1 MPLLEQYV
9 KKKLYYKTISHKC
22 KHLNNILN
30 YTIKWFM
37 GKICH
42 AKLYLI
48 PGIQEQFNI
57 KKKKKATKEATP
69 HSDPNRHRKSA

>member
-1 MPLLEQYV
+1 
-9 KKKLYYKTISHKC
+9 
-22 KHLNNILN
+22 
-30 YTIKWFM
+30 M
-37 GKICH
+37 GKIRH

-57 KKKKKATKEATP
+57 KKKKATNGATP